1 MNQEENLLIKEA
13 QNGNM
18 QAFETLVARYD
29 RHVLS
34 IAQQYRHS
42 REDAKD
48 IYQEVF
54 LRVYRSLKNFEFNS
68 SFSTW
73 LFRIT
78 VNVCL
83 TYKARNKKMQFASID
98 QGFEADDDSSDL
110 RLSDT
115 LEGGPSADQEL
126 MDEEIKRNVNG
137 ALESLPPQ
145 QRMVFTL
152 KHLQELKI
160 SEIAKIMNCGEGTVK
175 KYLFTA
181 TRKMRDKLK
190 DFIE

>member
-1 MNQEENLLIKEA
+1 MHQEENLLIKEA
-13 QNGNM
+13 QNGSM

-34 IAQQYRHS
+34 IAQSYRHN

-54 LRVYRSLKNFEFNS
+54 LRVYRGLKNFEGNS
-68 SFSTW
+68 AFSTW

-78 VNVCL
+78 VNVCM
-83 TYKARNKKMQFASID
+83 TYKVRNKKYQYASID
-98 QGFEADDDSSDL
+98 QSFDTDDSTAQ
-110 RLSDT
+110 LSLADT
-115 LEGGPSADQEL
+115 LEGGESADQNL

-145 QRMVFTL
+145 QKMVFTL
-152 KHLQELKI
+152 KHLQDMKI

-190 DFIE
+190 DLI